1 MNRIIITEMNDIRF
15 LLIYENDILVECHP
29 LIEKNGV
36 NISDIYIGRVQKK
49 LKNIDA
55 AFISLDGDNIGYLPL
70 DDKPAIVLNRKLP
83 KGLSSIAENDLIL
96 VQVVQEPQKMKQARV
111 TGNISVSGKYI
122 VLDLNEGNIGVSK
135 KITDKERILHLR
147 ELIDYS
153 DCTQFVTEDI
163 LEDIQA
169 YINSSAVDYE
179 SKWFRY
185 GLVYRTA
192 GEYADDGEILDEYD
206 LLYAYISDLIF
217 NASHERKTGL
227 ISAMKTDFISII
239 EDYGFDRINEIKTD
253 ITDVYDDIIS
263 YFHEWHIDYNI
274 PQENVFVKNST
285 HEEIS
290 DSQGMIN
297 VSLYYDKNY
306 PYYMLLNLESE
317 LVKLLNKKVWLK
329 SGGFLIIEPT
339 EAMVVI
345 DVNTGKA
352 INKKDRD
359 KHVLKIN
366 LEAAK
371 EIALQLRLRNLS
383 GIIMVDFINMKSD
396 KDKKQV
402 ISCLRSQFSK
412 DKISTNFIDITGL
425 DVYEI
430 TRKKQRRPL
439 YEMLKYSNNKI
450 VLREDIT

>member
-36 NISDIYIGRVQKK
+36 NIGDIYIGRVQKK

-122 VLDLNEGNIGVSK
+122 VLDLNEGSIGVSK

-153 DCTQFVTEDI
+153 DCTQFVTEDR

-217 NASHERKTGL
+217 KASHERKTGL
-227 ISAMKTDFISII
+227 ISAMKTDYISII

-274 PQENVFVKNST
+274 PQENVFVKNLAQ
-285 HEEIS
+285 EAIS
-290 DSQGMIN
+290 DSQDMIN

-306 PYYMLLNLESE
+306 PYYMLLSLESE

-359 KHVLKIN
+359 KHVLRIN